1 MYEVGD
7 MIVDKE
13 GCAIITEVDKGMV
26 KLEWNRKDD
35 NLYSIAKED
44 VDLLIKYER
53 WKVQKA

>member
-13 GCAIITEVDKGMV
+13 GCAIITEIDISKVR
-26 KLEWNRKDD
+26 LEWNRQTD
-35 NLYSIAKED
+35 NTYCMDKED

-53 WKVQKA
+53 WKIQKA

>member
-13 GCAIITEVDKGMV
+13 GCAIITGIDDMIT
-26 KLEWNRKDD
+26 LEWNRQVD
-35 NLYSIAKED
+35 NSYKIRKED